1 MSSVG
6 GMFGLQ
12 AGLDQMKAA
21 SRLITE
27 ATPLNSSGNGGSTA
41 GAEGALNGFAERVNK
56 ENQQVLDMA
65 KMKYESGGNIDIYA
79 WFDVW
84 VKEKDWK
91 CKNFQSFFIWTF
103 ILINSIQN
111 SSTNKNLGIFVYEN
125 LSTTNKK
132 RQITIIKSPL

>member
-41 GAEGALNGFAERVNK
+41 GAKGALNGFADRVNK
-56 ENQQVLDMA
+56 ENQQILDMA
-65 KMKYESGGNIDIYA
+65 KMKYESGGNIDVYA
-79 WFDVW
+79 
-84 VKEKDWK
+84 
-91 CKNFQSFFIWTF
+91 
-103 ILINSIQN
+103 
-111 SSTNKNLGIFVYEN
+111 
-125 LSTTNKK
+125 
-132 RQITIIKSPL
+132 

>member
-27 ATPLNSSGNGGSTA
+27 STNLDSSGGNSTPSA
-41 GAEGALNGFAERVNK
+41 KGALNGFAERVNK
-56 ENQQVLDMA
+56 ENQQILDMA

-79 WFDVW
+79 
-84 VKEKDWK
+84 
-91 CKNFQSFFIWTF
+91 
-103 ILINSIQN
+103 
-111 SSTNKNLGIFVYEN
+111 
-125 LSTTNKK
+125 
-132 RQITIIKSPL
+132 